1 MDEIKLS
8 DDVIEQIK
16 DFNHRFLIEEQEL
29 LIDKLILNEEL
40 KELYKEYGLC
50 NECKQPNIG
59 HFYCKSCNFKR
70 FHQNFKNWTSGNH
83 DVDNFTQNTQLKAR
97 KFEEILEWIEHK
109 SFINVKYLAEGGFG
123 TVFKAIWEDGFIGS
137 WDSEKNQWHRLMHKE
152 VALKCLHNSQ
162 NITTEFLRE
171 IELLLILAANKSG
184 RIIRCYGIT
193 KDPITNNFMIVMEL
207 KKGSLRQHLDKDFN
221 SLDWKKKLYML
232 QVISF
237 GLEDIHSNGFIHHD
251 FHCGNI
257 LSDFNDK
264 AFITDVGL
272 CQPANMKISQEDN
285 TFGVLPYVAPEVLR
299 GGVYTQVSDIYA
311 FGIVAYE
318 ICTGFPPYHNVPHDE
333 FLALKICEGLRP
345 ESNYK
350 IPNLIFDIINQCWDE
365 DSLKRPNVVELRE
378 LFRKMYNDY
387 NEDSVINKQIKEAD
401 EINSKSS
408 SSTVKSP
415 LLSTSTLSY
424 TTHPQAS
431 YTSRLLSFKN
441 LSKLKK
447 TDDNSFELMRID

>member
-59 HFYCKSCNFKR
+59 HFYS
-70 FHQNFKNWTSGNH
+70 
-83 DVDNFTQNTQLKAR
+83 
-97 KFEEILEWIEHK
+97 
-109 SFINVKYLAEGGFG
+109 EGGFG

-184 RIIRCYGIT
+184 RIIRCY
-193 KDPITNNFMIVMEL
+193 
-207 KKGSLRQHLDKDFN
+207 
-221 SLDWKKKLYML
+221 
-232 QVISF
+232 
-237 GLEDIHSNGFIHHD
+237 
-251 FHCGNI
+251 
-257 LSDFNDK
+257 